1 MDMHIGNC
9 VIISRIVVK
18 NSSGACLSLLFQVF
32 DLFLDHAVRHAT
44 SPCTTGAAEQDLLI
58 HIHVAQEFGG
68 WVQIVNSD
76 LMPLLGESIA
86 QVRASIVERGEFL
99 VLVWG
104 LIVTEIPCIGEA
116 EVTDTIGLRY

>member
-1 MDMHIGNC
+1 MRHHIPNSG
-9 VIISRIVVK
+9 K
-18 NSSGACLSLLFQVF
+18 NSGVACLNLLFQVF
-32 DLFLDHAVRHAT
+32 DLFLDHAIRQAT
-44 SPCTTGAAEQDLLI
+44 SPCTTSAAEQDLLI
-58 HIHVAQEFGG
+58 DIHVAQELGG
-68 WVQIVNSD
+68 WVQIVNGD

-104 LIVTEIPCIGEA
+104 LIVTEKPCISEA

>member
-1 MDMHIGNC
+1 
-9 VIISRIVVK
+9 
-18 NSSGACLSLLFQVF
+18 
-32 DLFLDHAVRHAT
+32 
-44 SPCTTGAAEQDLLI
+44 
-58 HIHVAQEFGG
+58 
-68 WVQIVNSD
+68 
-76 LMPLLGESIA
+76 MPLLGESIA